1 MGIGAGSASLP
12 ALQTVT
18 LCSALL
24 MQASG
29 IRLPFSSHMSFRF
42 PCKRVLKEK
51 RGGRGHRQLY
61 ALSQSCCMKRGVP
74 KIVAALG

>member
-42 PCKRVLKEK
+42 PCKRILKEK
-51 RGGRGHRQLY
+51 RGGEVTGSRTRFPR
-61 ALSQSCCMKRGVP
+61 A
-74 KIVAALG
+74 VA